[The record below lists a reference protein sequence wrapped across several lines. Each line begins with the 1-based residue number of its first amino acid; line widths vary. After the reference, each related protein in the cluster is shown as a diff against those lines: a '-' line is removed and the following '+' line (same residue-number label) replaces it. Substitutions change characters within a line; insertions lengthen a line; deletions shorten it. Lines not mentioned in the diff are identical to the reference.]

1 MIAIKRKLYSTIL
14 KMMLKDRIKLQLT
27 GKQKSQIEAL
37 IAKCEGRNPYKTRD
51 GGFNYVY

>member
-14 KMMLKDRIKLQLT
+14 KMMLKDSVKLLLT

-37 IAKCEGRNPYKTRD
+37 IGKVENYGR
-51 GGFNYVY
+51 